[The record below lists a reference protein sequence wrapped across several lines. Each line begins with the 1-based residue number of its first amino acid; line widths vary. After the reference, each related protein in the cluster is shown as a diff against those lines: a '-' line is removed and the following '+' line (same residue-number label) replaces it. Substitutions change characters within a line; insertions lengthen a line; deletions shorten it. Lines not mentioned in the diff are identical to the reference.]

1 MYCSQCGTYVEDDM
15 LFCPQCGKQLQP
27 IKKVCIRCHLPLSE
41 DEEICPACG
50 TRQTQEEIIEEE
62 DPYKDYWKKPI
73 LWIIA
78 LVLCISSIFLGNYM
92 TSHPL
97 QATKSTSI
105 NQESYT
111 LKGRTSMYDLSYNN
125 QSGGTVIKDQKSF
138 YYVNNNQLYVSDL
151 NQLDNSEVLI
161 DDCVG
166 YLSIKNHVLYYC
178 DSQYNY
184 QAYDLKTKTTTQI
197 LENVYYPIIKNHVI
211 YYQLDQDHESL
222 YRYSLDD
229 QTNQK
234 LNDETSYDITID
246 GKYIYYLAK
255 NDEQYALKRMTI
267 TDENIETLYEK
278 QCTFALDNKDLY
290 LTDNSQIIKINK
302 KTLKQETIKKVE
314 NRAIAL
320 VNNKIV
326 YATGTQLKMMSLNGK
341 DDQILFKN
349 IVVSDLQVLGSDLFT
364 KGYVQE
370 SGVKYIVFNI
380 KGQYKALNEN
390 TAQEFE
396 NLQDA

>member
-1 MYCSQCGTYVEDDM
+1 MNVFEAV
-15 LFCPQCGKQLQP
+15 KQS
-27 IKKVCIRCHLPLSE
+27 VT
-41 DEEICPACG
+41 
-50 TRQTQEEIIEEE
+50 TRQAAEHYGIRVNRNGMACCPFHNDKTPSMKLDKRFHCFGCGADGDVIDFVAALYGLGKKEAAAQLASDFGLAYE
-62 DPYKDYWKKPI
+62 DWKPPGRARKPK
-73 LWIIA
+73 
-78 LVLCISSIFLGNYM
+78 
-92 TSHPL
+92 P
-97 QATKSTSI
+97 
-105 NQESYT
+105 
-111 LKGRTSMYDLSYNN
+111 R
-125 QSGGTVIKDQKSF
+125 QKSPEEQF
-138 YYVNNNQLYVSDL
+138 REAKAHCFRVLADYLHLLRVWKTDYAPHSPEEAFHPRFVEALQKQAHVEYL
-151 NQLDNSEVLI
+151 LDVLLF
-161 DDCVG
+161 G
-166 YLSIKNHVLYYC
+166 
-178 DSQYNY
+178 
-184 QAYDLKTKTTTQI
+184 AYDLKTKTTTQI

-267 TDENIETLYEK
+267 TGENIETLYEK

-302 KTLKQETIKKVE
+302 ETLKQETIKKVE